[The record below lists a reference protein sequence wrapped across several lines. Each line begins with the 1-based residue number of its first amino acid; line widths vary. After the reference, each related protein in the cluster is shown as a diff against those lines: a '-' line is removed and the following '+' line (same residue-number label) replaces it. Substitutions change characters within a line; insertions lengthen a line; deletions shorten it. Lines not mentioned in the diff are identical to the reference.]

1 MKKFGGLIMIGILA
15 LIIGL
20 IISVQISSIQ
30 GSDQGGLVPSVK
42 VKAYEQ
48 ELQKL
53 RAQNESQT
61 QQLIELEDRLENM
74 MNDKAAEDESLKQIY
89 DEREKYKLAAGL
101 VEVKGP
107 GIVITLEDPEPEDK
121 YSETYSSLMYNYE
134 LLLSLV
140 NRLKDAGA
148 EAISINGERIVSST
162 EISLAGD
169 NVNINTRP
177 TAPPYVVKAIGD
189 PDTLEGTITI
199 RFGIIEKMK
208 SDPYNIRV
216 DIARRDDVV
225 IPRYSGTYNFR
236 YAKPNEENA
245 EGADASAED

>member
-1 MKKFGGLIMIGILA
+1 MKNKTVGWILIWILA
-15 LIIGL
+15 LAVGL
-20 IISVQISSIQ
+20 IISVQISTIQ
-30 GSDQGGLVPSVK
+30 GSDQGGLVPTVK
-42 VKAYEQ
+42 LKAYEQ
-48 ELQKL
+48 ELKNL

-61 QQLIELEDRLENM
+61 QQLIETEDRLDAL
-74 MNDKAAEDESLKQIY
+74 MNEKAAEDESLAQIY
-89 DEREKYKLAAGL
+89 AEMDRYKLAAGV

-107 GIVITLEDPEPEDK
+107 GIVITLEDPVSADK
-121 YSETYSSLMYNYE
+121 YSETYSTLMYNYE

-148 EAISINGERIVSST
+148 EAISINGERIVMST

-177 TAPPYVVKAIGD
+177 TAPPYIIKAIGD

-199 RFGIIEKMK
+199 RYGIIDQMK
-208 SDPYNIRV
+208 GEPYNIRV

-225 IPRYSGTYNFR
+225 IPRYSKNYTFR
-236 YAKPNEENA
+236 YAKPVEE
-245 EGADASAED
+245 DAVGTEE

>member
-1 MKKFGGLIMIGILA
+1 MKKTGGLVLIGILA
-15 LIIGL
+15 LVIGL
-20 IISVQISSIQ
+20 IISVQISTIQ
-30 GSDQGGLVPSVK
+30 GSVQGGLVPSVK
-42 VKAYEQ
+42 LKDYEQ

-61 QQLIELEDRLENM
+61 QQLIETEDRLEGL
-74 MNDKAAEDESLKQIY
+74 MNEKSAEDESLKQIY
-89 DEREKYKLAAGL
+89 SEMEKYKLAAGV

-107 GIVITLEDPEPEDK
+107 GIVITLEDPEPVDQ
-121 YSETYSSLMYNYE
+121 YSETYSTLMYNYE

-140 NRLKDAGA
+140 NRLKDAGS
-148 EAISINGERIVSST
+148 EAISINGERIVAST

-177 TAPPYVVKAIGD
+177 TAPPYIIKAIGD

-199 RFGIIEKMK
+199 RYGIIEQMK
-208 SDPYNIRV
+208 GEPYNIRV

-225 IPRYSGTYNFR
+225 IPRYSKNYTFR
-236 YAKPNEENA
+236 YAKPVEEA
-245 EGADASAED
+245 SGAQTEE